1 MTKHRTPQHRKNQH
15 QNAVWGAGLLM
26 ALCSPTASAQLCTTS
41 VVAPVFGL
49 YRSAGNGNSAN
60 GVINVSCVVNGV
72 VPQSVLYTVKLE
84 LSAQAQGTQRRM
96 TSGSNSLQYNI
107 YCSSSYSQ
115 VWADGNN
122 STCMASGGQPNLLG
136 TLLGVHPVY
145 GRIPG
150 GQFVAPGTYTDNI
163 AVQVLY

>member
-1 MTKHRTPQHRKNQH
+1 MKQQRKTPRHA
-15 QNAVWGAGLLM
+15 AVWVAGWLLAM
-26 ALCSPTASAQLCTTS
+26 CSPTAWAQLCTTS
-41 VVAPVFGL
+41 VVAPVFGV

-60 GVINVSCVVNGV
+60 GVINVSCVVSGV
-72 VPQSVLYTVKLE
+72 VPQSVLYTVKLD
-84 LSAQAQGTQRRM
+84 LSANAQGTQRRM
-96 TSGSNSLQYNI
+96 NHGGNTLQYNV
-107 YCSSSYSQ
+107 YCSGGYNQ

-150 GQFVAPGTYTDNI
+150 GQFVAPGIYSDSI
-163 AVQVLY
+163 AIQVLY